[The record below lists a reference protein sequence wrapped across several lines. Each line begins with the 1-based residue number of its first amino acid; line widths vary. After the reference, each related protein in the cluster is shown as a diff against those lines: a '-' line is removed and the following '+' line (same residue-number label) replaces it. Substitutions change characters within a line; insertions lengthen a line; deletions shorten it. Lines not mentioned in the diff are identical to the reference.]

1 MRRPLIDSV
10 ISPADVV
17 KRSGRIGAEI
27 LNIKLS
33 GDLPEQTIAAI
44 NGLLLEYKVIFFRE
58 QGHLDDVE
66 QERFACRFG
75 KALPP
80 TPTVSTLKGTISM
93 IEIDTVHGLRADCW
107 HIDMAY
113 MEAYPKILVLRGVV
127 IPPTGG
133 DTVWANT
140 ATAYLDLPPPLRRL
154 ADDLWVV
161 HSNAFDPA
169 IFSRPTEA
177 DKKHYDKVLKA
188 KLETEHPLVRV
199 HPETGERALVL
210 GMYAKRLVDVP
221 RYDGQRLFDLF
232 ESHIIAP
239 ENTLRWNWKQDD
251 VVMWDNRATMHYAA
265 KDYGDQ
271 PRLVRR
277 AAIAGEVPIGVN
289 GRRSVARAKQQSANV
304 V

>member
-1 MRRPLIDSV
+1 MNSV
-10 ISPADVV
+10 ISPADIV

-27 LNIKLS
+27 LNVKLS
-33 GDLPEQTIAAI
+33 ADLPEQTIAAI
-44 NGLLLEYKVIFFRE
+44 NGLLLEYKVLFFRE

-66 QERFACRFG
+66 HERFACRFG
-75 KALPP
+75 EALPP
-80 TPTVSTLKGTISM
+80 TPTMNTVQGTISM
-93 IEIDTVHGLRADCW
+93 IEIDRVRGLRADCW

-140 ATAYLDLPPPLRRL
+140 TTAYFDLPPPLQRL

-169 IFSRPTEA
+169 IFPRPTKA
-177 DKKHYDKVLKA
+177 DKKHHEKVLKA
-188 KLETEHPLVRV
+188 TIETEHPLVRV
-199 HPETGERALVL
+199 HPATGERALVL
-210 GMYAKRLVDVP
+210 GMYAKRFVDVP

-265 KDYGDQ
+265 NDYENQ

-277 AAIAGEVPIGVN
+277 AAIDGEVPIGVN
-289 GRRSVARAKQQSANV
+289 GRRSVARVKQKSANV